1 MKAGEQ
7 GKPVVVKVGG
17 SLLAWSEFPDRM
29 REFLDKLG
37 NVHVILV
44 VGGGATVDLVR
55 DLDAAHRIGEC
66 RSHSL
71 ALRALDLTSHI
82 LAALI
87 PGLEVV
93 TNRHESNDA
102 HVRGKI
108 PVLSPL
114 LFMTEIDIRSAKP
127 LKESWDVTTD
137 SIAARLAEYLGAE
150 RLILLKSVGINGAR
164 SRLEAAATG
173 LVDPAFPEASQLL
186 ERVEIVN
193 LRDENMPAYSI

>member
-1 MKAGEQ
+1 MNA
-7 GKPVVVKVGG
+7 
-17 SLLAWSEFPDRM
+17 
-29 REFLDKLG
+29 FLDKLG

-44 VGGGATVDLVR
+44 VGGGPAVDLVR
-55 DLDAAHRIGEC
+55 DLDAAHQIGEY
-66 RSHSL
+66 RSHLL
-71 ALRALDLTSHI
+71 ALRALDLTSHLI
-82 LAALI
+82 AALI

-93 TNRHESNDA
+93 TKRHEFNDA

-108 PVLSPL
+108 PVFSPR
-114 LFMTEIDIRSAKP
+114 LFMTEIDSRSAKP

-164 SRLEAAATG
+164 SRLEAAANG

-186 ERVEIVN
+186 DRVEIVN
-193 LRDENMPAYSI
+193 LRDENLLAYSI